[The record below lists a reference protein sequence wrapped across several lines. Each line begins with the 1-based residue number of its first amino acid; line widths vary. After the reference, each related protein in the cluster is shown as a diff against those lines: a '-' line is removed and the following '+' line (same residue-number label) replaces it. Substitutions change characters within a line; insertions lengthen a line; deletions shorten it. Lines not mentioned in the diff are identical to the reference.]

1 MDHHRKRPARTEEDE
16 MKGDARTAL
25 TWWVMKKLTEK
36 EIIAGAANILPIV
49 LERQKLNVFVDASG
63 KHFFRKHG

>member
-1 MDHHRKRPARTEEDE
+1 